1 VVDAISTSL
10 EKKCCCTAVFLD
22 ISQAFDRVW
31 HEGLLFKL
39 RKFLPPPLFLLIK
52 SYLTD
57 RHFQIRYG
65 SSTSNIT
72 PIFAGVPQGAILSP
86 LLFNIYASDQPTT
99 PNTTVADYADDKVI
113 LSIHNDPIIASSN
126 LQSHLN
132 LQSKWYEK
140 WRVKVNHSKSVHT
153 TFTLR
158 HGQCPNVTINNIPIP
173 PLNAVKYLGLILDQ
187 KLTWNKHIRAKRLI
201 LNARS
206 RSLKTILS
214 KNKFTSLKTK
224 LLVYKTLL
232 KPLWTYGLQLWGS
245 AKKSNLN
252 KIQVFQNI
260 TLRKIANAPFYVSN
274 ETLHQD
280 LGILPVVTEVKLFYK
295 RFFDRL
301 ENHPNPLIKELHT
314 FSLPGNPQR
323 RLKRKWCRD
332 HLN

>member
-1 VVDAISTSL
+1 
-10 EKKCCCTAVFLD
+10 
-22 ISQAFDRVW
+22 
-31 HEGLLFKL
+31 
-39 RKFLPPPLFLLIK
+39 
-52 SYLTD
+52 
-57 RHFQIRYG
+57 
-65 SSTSNIT
+65 
-72 PIFAGVPQGAILSP
+72 
-86 LLFNIYASDQPTT
+86 LLFNIYASDQPTN

-113 LSIHNDPIIASSN
+113 FSIHNDPIIASTN

-140 WRVKVNHSKSVHT
+140 WRVKVNHSNSVHT
-153 TFTLR
+153 TFILR

-214 KNKFTSLKTK
+214 KNKLTSLKTK
-224 LLVYKTLL
+224 LLVFKIFL
-232 KPLWTYGLQLWGS
+232 KPIWTYGLQLWGW

-280 LGILPVVTEVKLFYK
+280 LDILPVVIEVKQT
-295 RFFDRL
+295 FFRQ
-301 ENHPNPLIKELHT
+301 T
-314 FSLPGNPQR
+314 
-323 RLKRKWCRD
+323 
-332 HLN
+332 